1 LVQLVDF
8 CIDFKL
14 IVDFWTHRD
23 SDRLVFARG
32 WGLQQNIF
40 VKKLLVELRLRS
52 VTAPPKSGF

>member
-14 IVDFWTHRD
+14 IVHFWTHRD
-23 SDRLVFARG
+23 SHNLVFDRG
-32 WGLQQNIF
+32 WGLQGNIF

-52 VTAPPKSGF
+52 VTAQPKPGF